1 MGLASVLLEI
11 LQKPS
16 MVDVIRELMMLMAP
30 LWIAVI
36 VGVLVG
42 WAWKPKWANLGLM
55 DSSVSISKD
64 SHSRTEDD
72 DSATTFTV
80 FRNFFKFQLPTCI
93 SATSDYGIQKDVPST
108 SNSISPCSSS
118 QAHRRMEQSSF
129 VTEDDLEHLC
139 RLVEEKDGGPVW
151 IQMMDRSTPTMAYQ
165 AWRRD
170 PENGPPQY
178 RSRTVYEDVT
188 PEMVRDFFWD
198 DDFRLKWDDMLIYAS
213 TLEECP
219 TTGTMVVQWVR
230 K

>member
-108 SNSISPCSSS
+108 SNSISPC
-118 QAHRRMEQSSF
+118 RF
-129 VTEDDLEHLC
+129 LPL
-139 RLVEEKDGGPVW
+139 
-151 IQMMDRSTPTMAYQ
+151 
-165 AWRRD
+165 
-170 PENGPPQY
+170 
-178 RSRTVYEDVT
+178 
-188 PEMVRDFFWD
+188 
-198 DDFRLKWDDMLIYAS
+198 
-213 TLEECP
+213 
-219 TTGTMVVQWVR
+219 
-230 K
+230 